1 MDHHDHMNHDHVTPQ
16 PEEPSAHVGHE
27 MRLAPAVPA
36 AMEHDHGSMM
46 EQDFRRRFFVV
57 LVLTIPVLVLSPTIQ
72 SWAGYRLPNVP
83 AANLILAAFAS
94 VIALYGG
101 LPFFRGA
108 ATSLRARTADMD
120 VLVSLAILSGYLYSL
135 GATFLFTASD
145 FYWEIST
152 LVLFLLFGH
161 WMEMRSV
168 SSASGA
174 LRELVKLIPPTAN
187 RVRPDGSIE
196 EVATASLVV
205 GDVVLVRPGEKVPID
220 GVVIE
225 GASSVNEALVTGESK
240 PVPKRE
246 GDEVLGGTLNGD
258 GALRVRVTKTG
269 GETALAQIMNLVRQ
283 AQETKPRV
291 QRLADRAATALTLI
305 AVALG
310 IATFLYWFGF
320 AKADSLFSLTLMIT
334 VFVIA
339 CPHALGL
346 AIPTVTV
353 LATTM
358 GAQRGLLIRNAEGL
372 EVAKDVHT
380 VVFDKTGTLT
390 RGEFGVSDV
399 IALGGW
405 TETDLLRIAAAVERN
420 SEHVI
425 AKAIVARAE
434 SQGLERPEVFDFAAI
449 PGKGARAKVERH
461 AVALG

>member
-1 MDHHDHMNHDHVTPQ
+1 MDHHDHMTV
-16 PEEPSAHVGHE
+16 EPSVSPTHMGHE
-27 MRLAPAVPA
+27 MQPASAPMA
-36 AMEHDHGSMM
+36 AGHDHRGMM
-46 EQDFRRRFFVV
+46 EQDLRRRFFVV
-57 LVLTIPVLVLSPTIQ
+57 LVLTVPVLILSPTIQ
-72 SWAGYRLPNVP
+72 PWAGYRLPNLP

-94 VIALYGG
+94 IITLYGG
-101 LPFFRGA
+101 VPFFRGA
-108 ATSLRARTADMD
+108 GTALRARTADMD

-135 GATFLFTASD
+135 GATFLFAASD

-168 SSASGA
+168 RGATGA
-174 LRELVKLIPPTAN
+174 LQELVKLIPPTAN

-196 EVATASLVV
+196 EAATADLVV

-220 GVVIE
+220 GVVLE

-240 PVPKRE
+240 PLPKGE
-246 GDEVLGGTLNGD
+246 GDEVIGGTLNGD
-258 GALRVRVTKTG
+258 GVLRVRVTKTG
-269 GETALAQIMNLVRQ
+269 GETALAQIMDLVRQ

-320 AKADSLFSLTLMIT
+320 AKADSPFSLTLLIT

-358 GAQRGLLIRNAEGL
+358 GARRGLLIRNAEGL

-390 RGEFGVSDV
+390 RGEFGVSEV

-405 TETDLLRIAAAVERN
+405 TEADLLRV
-420 SEHVI
+420 
-425 AKAIVARAE
+425 
-434 SQGLERPEVFDFAAI
+434 
-449 PGKGARAKVERH
+449 GA
-461 AVALG
+461 